1 MSCRK
6 GIAVAFRRLGE
17 AAQSIQLPQMVEALF
32 SARQHLV
39 NIRLMSNVPD
49 NFILRQMKAVFQ
61 CYSQLH
67 NAQIGRKM
75 SSCFGY
81 LLQKEPPQLF
91 AKLL

>member
-1 MSCRK
+1 
-6 GIAVAFRRLGE
+6 
-17 AAQSIQLPQMVEALF
+17 MVEALF
-32 SARQHLV
+32 SARQHLM

-61 CYSQLH
+61 CYGQLH

-75 SSCFGY
+75 SPCFGY
-81 LLQKEPPQLF
+81 LLQKEPPQLS

>member
-32 SARQHLV
+32 SARQHLM

-61 CYSQLH
+61 CYGQLH
-67 NAQIGRKM
+67 NAQIGRPDEVQAARNPI
-75 SSCFGY
+75 
-81 LLQKEPPQLF
+81 LRWQ
-91 AKLL
+91 A